1 MNTESIKSRI
11 RTDFAKDQT
20 QLTSKRPSLCRS
32 RKVMPSKKLPR
43 QAPLLYS
50 RGIFK
55 IKRSDDHRNLK
66 GEMDEINRNDNIKN
80 VFQGLSLDKK
90 DYSSKSGDRNVNEK
104 EDVDEDQNKKCVEEE
119 SGTCSTDDELEN
131 TSAKSIRKNASES
144 SEYIRKTE
152 NYELPN
158 IRKTIVRLQ
167 EKEILQRTQAIE
179 AEFYERL
186 IELRKENETELAKIM
201 NRKNAEL
208 IAVQKAAE
216 LKHRELRQ
224 AIDKLENQLSDT
236 VNNADQIKRSS
247 EEKMNQLQSVM
258 NKQFENLLKQSNEQR
273 EFLIQEHEK
282 TLKDLQNKNESTF
295 KELEINKSFVIELE
309 SKMELQHNQIK
320 SLKEQLT
327 DIMTERNELQE
338 SLNVKTEK
346 EKETLKKTEQL
357 QCDLNELTNRY
368 KTLESKYNVC
378 LEDYDQE
385 LKQIRSD
392 HAKRICAMELE
403 RTNNEKQYESNLEK
417 IKDEFNTKLEESRLS
432 YERQLVT
439 EVKEAETRGYEKCL
453 LIKSDEIT
461 ALQKIIKETK
471 ELNSNDEIKYQEI
484 INQLKCEIT
493 KLNKIIEKLKN
504 TYESKENNFLTIITK
519 LQKKQ
524 LKYNKLNDTFNKT
537 NYIQTYFTNEL
548 NEKLLNYI
556 KQWKKQQLD
565 EIILL
570 IKQDEFNRLEI
581 IFKEKEN
588 IIRNELLLKIENIQN
603 EKNQIIETL
612 TNELNLSKLDIVK
625 LETELKEARRIAMT
639 EVELRREQLS
649 EISLARELE
658 RKELI
663 SKHENNL
670 NEEQCKNQ
678 ETILRLHQQHAEEL
692 KTISSRANEKL
703 LGIEREYKTRL
714 TEANKRLNECQEKII
729 NLDMILQKALQEKR
743 DTEET
748 LSESFQSEIE
758 QMKNKQKQEVLILKE
773 AISKERNRARLAEI
787 SLRQQEKAWN
797 DMKTRWHKERIAQLG
812 NSLPI
817 ESRTHMEATIEALR
831 LQVNLL
837 KKRITVMEED
847 RETNITYPLK
857 LQYSD
862 QDVSLLSENSVQNES
877 PVKDQPEANE
887 DNLEKCKMNNNSV
900 PFRDNSRWRI
910 AAECTNL
917 QTNLDTYPYKATC
930 SEDWLLSGH

>member
-1 MNTESIKSRI
+1 MNSEFVKSRT
-11 RTDFAKDQT
+11 RTDFAKNQT
-20 QLTSKRPSLCRS
+20 QLTSKRSSLCRS
-32 RKVMPSKKLPR
+32 RKLLPNKKLPR

-50 RGIFK
+50 RGIFR
-55 IKRSDDHRNLK
+55 IKRSDEHQNLK
-66 GEMDEINRNDNIKN
+66 GEMDGVNKN
-80 VFQGLSLDKK
+80 KNN
-90 DYSSKSGDRNVNEK
+90 YSFESGDRNVNEE
-104 EDVDEDQNKKCVEEE
+104 EDIDEDRNKKYVEEK
-119 SGTCSTDDELEN
+119 SSSCSTDDELEN
-131 TSAKSIRKNASES
+131 TNAKSTRKNAS
-144 SEYIRKTE
+144 
-152 NYELPN
+152 
-158 IRKTIVRLQ
+158 
-167 EKEILQRTQAIE
+167 EILQRTQAIE

-186 IELRKENETELAKIM
+186 IELRKENETEVAKIM

-216 LKHRELRQ
+216 MKHCELRQ

-295 KELEINKSFVIELE
+295 KELEVNKSFVIELE

-327 DIMTERNELQE
+327 NIMTERNELEE
-338 SLNVKTEK
+338 SLKVKTEK
-346 EKETLKKTEQL
+346 EKETLKKLKQL
-357 QCDLNELTNRY
+357 QCDLNELTDRY
-368 KTLESKYNVC
+368 KTLESKYNMC
-378 LEDYDQE
+378 LEDYNQE

-392 HAKRICAMELE
+392 HAKRVCAMELE
-403 RTNNEKQYESNLEK
+403 RMNNEKQYETNLEK

-432 YERQLVT
+432 YERLLVT

-461 ALQKIIKETK
+461 ALQKTIKETK
-471 ELNSNDEIKYQEI
+471 ELNSNDEVNWFLHDKFKIKYRSMCLIKYQVI
-484 INQLKCEIT
+484 ISQLKCEIT

-504 TYESKENNFLTIITK
+504 IDELKENNFLTIITK

-524 LKYNKLNDTFNKT
+524 LNDTLNKT
-537 NYIQTYFTNEL
+537 NSIQTYFTNEF
-548 NEKLLNYI
+548 NEKLLNSI
-556 KQWKKQQLD
+556 IQWKKQQLN

-570 IKQDEFNRLEI
+570 IKQKEFNHLEI

-612 TNELNLSKLDIVK
+612 TNALNLSKLDIVK

-663 SKHENNL
+663 SKHENHL

-678 ETILRLHQQHAEEL
+678 ETILRLQEQHAEEL
-692 KTISSRANEKL
+692 KTISSQANEKL
-703 LGIEREYKTRL
+703 LGIEKEYKIRL
-714 TEANKRLNECQEKII
+714 MEANKRLNESQEKII

-743 DTEET
+743 NTQET

-797 DMKTRWHKERIAQLG
+797 DMKTRWHEERIAQLG

-857 LQYSD
+857 LQFSD
-862 QDVSLLSENSVQNES
+862 QDVSLLSEDSVQNES
-877 PVKDQPEANE
+877 PVKDQPEANQ
-887 DNLEKCKMNNNSV
+887 DNLEKCEVNNNSV
-900 PFRDNSRWRI
+900 PLGDNSRRRI
-910 AAECTNL
+910 ATECTNL
-917 QTNLDTYPYKATC
+917 QTNLDAYSYKATC

>member
-1 MNTESIKSRI
+1 MNSEFVKSRT

-20 QLTSKRPSLCRS
+20 QLTSKRSSLCRS
-32 RKVMPSKKLPR
+32 RKVLPSKKLSR
-43 QAPLLYS
+43 QTPLLYS
-50 RGIFK
+50 RGIFR
-55 IKRSDDHRNLK
+55 IKRSDEHQNLK
-66 GEMDEINRNDNIKN
+66 GELDGVNKNDNIKN
-80 VFQGLSLDKK
+80 VFQVLKSDKNNYSLESADH
-90 DYSSKSGDRNVNEK
+90 SVNEK
-104 EDVDEDQNKKCVEEE
+104 EDVDEDRNKKYVEEE
-119 SGTCSTDDELEN
+119 SSSCSTDDELEN
-131 TSAKSIRKNASES
+131 TNAKSTRKNASES
-144 SEYIRKTE
+144 TEYLRKTE

-186 IELRKENETELAKIM
+186 IELRKENETEVAKIM

-216 LKHRELRQ
+216 MKQCELRQ

-320 SLKEQLT
+320 SLKGQLT
-327 DIMTERNELQE
+327 NIMTERNELEE
-338 SLNVKTEK
+338 SLKVKTEK
-346 EKETLKKTEQL
+346 EKETLKNLKQL
-357 QCDLNELTNRY
+357 QCDLNELTDRY
-368 KTLESKYNVC
+368 KTLESKYNMC
-378 LEDYDQE
+378 LEDYNQE

-403 RTNNEKQYESNLEK
+403 RTNNEKQYETNLGK

-461 ALQKIIKETK
+461 ALQKTIKETK
-471 ELNSNDEIKYQEI
+471 ELNLNDEIKYQEI
-484 INQLKCEIT
+484 ISQLKCEIT

-504 TYESKENNFLTIITK
+504 IYELKENNFSTIITK

-524 LKYNKLNDTFNKT
+524 LDDTLNKT
-537 NYIQTYFTNEL
+537 NSIQTYFTNEF
-548 NEKLLNYI
+548 NEKLLNSI
-556 KQWKKQQLD
+556 IQWKKQQLN

-570 IKQDEFNRLEI
+570 IKQKEFNQLET

-612 TNELNLSKLDIVK
+612 TNALNLSKLNIVK

-663 SKHENNL
+663 SKHENHL

-678 ETILRLHQQHAEEL
+678 ETILRLQEQHAEEL
-692 KTISSRANEKL
+692 KTISSQANEKL
-703 LGIEREYKTRL
+703 LGIEKEYKTRL
-714 TEANKRLNECQEKII
+714 TEANKRLNESQEKII

-743 DTEET
+743 NTQET

-797 DMKTRWHKERIAQLG
+797 DMKTRWHEERIAQLG

-847 RETNITYPLK
+847 RETSITYPLK
-857 LQYSD
+857 LQFSD
-862 QDVSLLSENSVQNES
+862 QDVSLPSEDSVQNES
-877 PVKDQPEANE
+877 PVKDQPEANQ
-887 DNLEKCKMNNNSV
+887 DNLEKCKVNNNSV
-900 PFRDNSRWRI
+900 PLGDNSRRRI
-910 AAECTNL
+910 AAEYTNL
-917 QTNLDTYPYKATC
+917 QTNLDAYPYEATC

>member
-1 MNTESIKSRI
+1 MNSEFVKSRT

-20 QLTSKRPSLCRS
+20 QLTSKRSSLCRS
-32 RKVMPSKKLPR
+32 RKVLPSKKLSR
-43 QAPLLYS
+43 QTPLLYS
-50 RGIFK
+50 RGIFR
-55 IKRSDDHRNLK
+55 IKRSDEHQNLK
-66 GEMDEINRNDNIKN
+66 GEVDGVSKNDNIKN
-80 VFQGLSLDKK
+80 VFQVLKSDKNNYSLE
-90 DYSSKSGDRNVNEK
+90 SGDHSVNEK
-104 EDVDEDQNKKCVEEE
+104 EDVDEDRNKKYVEEE
-119 SGTCSTDDELEN
+119 SSSCSTDDELEN
-131 TSAKSIRKNASES
+131 TNAKSTRKNAS
-144 SEYIRKTE
+144 
-152 NYELPN
+152 
-158 IRKTIVRLQ
+158 
-167 EKEILQRTQAIE
+167 EILQRTQAIE

-186 IELRKENETELAKIM
+186 IELRKENETEVAKIM

-216 LKHRELRQ
+216 TKQCELRQ

-320 SLKEQLT
+320 SLKGQLT
-327 DIMTERNELQE
+327 NVMTERNELEE
-338 SLNVKTEK
+338 SLKVKTEK
-346 EKETLKKTEQL
+346 EKETLKNLKQL
-357 QCDLNELTNRY
+357 QCDLNELTDRY
-368 KTLESKYNVC
+368 KTLESKYNMC
-378 LEDYDQE
+378 LEDYNKE

-403 RTNNEKQYESNLEK
+403 RTNNEKQYETNLGK

-453 LIKSDEIT
+453 LIKSNEIT
-461 ALQKIIKETK
+461 ALQKTIKETK

-484 INQLKCEIT
+484 ISQLKCEIT
-493 KLNKIIEKLKN
+493 KLNKSIEKLKN
-504 TYESKENNFLTIITK
+504 IYELKENNFLTIITK

-524 LKYNKLNDTFNKT
+524 LNDTLNKT
-537 NYIQTYFTNEL
+537 NSIQTYFTNEF
-548 NEKLLNYI
+548 NEKLLNSI
-556 KQWKKQQLD
+556 IQWKKQQLN

-570 IKQDEFNRLEI
+570 IKQKEFNQLEI

-612 TNELNLSKLDIVK
+612 TNALNLSKLDIVK

-678 ETILRLHQQHAEEL
+678 ETILRLQEQHAEEL
-692 KTISSRANEKL
+692 KTITYQANEKL
-703 LGIEREYKTRL
+703 LGIEKEYKTRL
-714 TEANKRLNECQEKII
+714 TEANKRLNESQKKII

-743 DTEET
+743 NTQET

-797 DMKTRWHKERIAQLG
+797 DMKTRWHEERIAQLG

-857 LQYSD
+857 LQFSD
-862 QDVSLLSENSVQNES
+862 QDVSLLSEDSVQNES

-887 DNLEKCKMNNNSV
+887 DNLEKCKVNNNSL
-900 PFRDNSRWRI
+900 PLGDNSRRRI

-917 QTNLDTYPYKATC
+917 QTNLDAYLYEATC

>member
-1 MNTESIKSRI
+1 MHKLCDLTINTKDYEYRI
-11 RTDFAKDQT
+11 ISYILRLTD
-20 QLTSKRPSLCRS
+20 
-32 RKVMPSKKLPR
+32 
-43 QAPLLYS
+43 
-50 RGIFK
+50 
-55 IKRSDDHRNLK
+55 
-66 GEMDEINRNDNIKN
+66 DNIKN
-80 VFQGLSLDKK
+80 VFQVLKSDKNNYSLE
-90 DYSSKSGDRNVNEK
+90 SGDRNVNEK
-104 EDVDEDQNKKCVEEE
+104 AVVDEDRNKKYVEEE
-119 SGTCSTDDELEN
+119 SSSCSTDDELKN
-131 TSAKSIRKNASES
+131 TNAKSTRKNASES
-144 SEYIRKTE
+144 TEYLRKTE

-186 IELRKENETELAKIM
+186 IELRKENETEVAKIM

-208 IAVQKAAE
+208 IVVQKAAE
-216 LKHRELRQ
+216 MKHCELRQ

-320 SLKEQLT
+320 SLKGQLT
-327 DIMTERNELQE
+327 TIMTERNELEE
-338 SLNVKTEK
+338 SLKVKTEK
-346 EKETLKKTEQL
+346 EKETLKNLKQL
-357 QCDLNELTNRY
+357 QCDLNELTDRY
-368 KTLESKYNVC
+368 KTLESKYNMC
-378 LEDYDQE
+378 LEDYNQE

-403 RTNNEKQYESNLEK
+403 RTNNEKQYETNLGK

-461 ALQKIIKETK
+461 ALQKTIKETK

-484 INQLKCEIT
+484 ISQLKCEIT

-504 TYESKENNFLTIITK
+504 IYELKENNFLTIITK

-524 LKYNKLNDTFNKT
+524 LDDTLNKT
-537 NYIQTYFTNEL
+537 NSIQTYFTNEF
-548 NEKLLNYI
+548 NEKLLNSI
-556 KQWKKQQLD
+556 IQWKKQQLN

-570 IKQDEFNRLEI
+570 IKQKESNQLEI

-612 TNELNLSKLDIVK
+612 TNALNLSKLDIVK

-663 SKHENNL
+663 SKHENHL

-678 ETILRLHQQHAEEL
+678 ETILRLQEQHAEEL
-692 KTISSRANEKL
+692 KTISSQANEKL
-703 LGIEREYKTRL
+703 LGIEKEYKTRL
-714 TEANKRLNECQEKII
+714 TEANKRLNESQEKII

-743 DTEET
+743 NTQET

-797 DMKTRWHKERIAQLG
+797 DMKTRWHEERIAQLG

-847 RETNITYPLK
+847 RETNITYPLR
-857 LQYSD
+857 LQFSD
-862 QDVSLLSENSVQNES
+862 QDVSLLSEDSVQNES
-877 PVKDQPEANE
+877 PVKDQPEANQ
-887 DNLEKCKMNNNSV
+887 DNLEKCKVNNNSV
-900 PFRDNSRWRI
+900 PLGDNSRRRI

-917 QTNLDTYPYKATC
+917 QTNLDAYPYEATC
-930 SEDWLLSGH
+930 SEDWLLSEH

>member
-1 MNTESIKSRI
+1 VLKS
-11 RTDFAKDQT
+11 DKNNY
-20 QLTSKRPSLCRS
+20 SL
-32 RKVMPSKKLPR
+32 
-43 QAPLLYS
+43 
-50 RGIFK
+50 
-55 IKRSDDHRNLK
+55 
-66 GEMDEINRNDNIKN
+66 E
-80 VFQGLSLDKK
+80 
-90 DYSSKSGDRNVNEK
+90 SGDHSVNEK
-104 EDVDEDQNKKCVEEE
+104 EDVDEDRNKKYVEEE
-119 SGTCSTDDELEN
+119 SSSCSTDDELEN
-131 TSAKSIRKNASES
+131 TNAKSTRKNAS
-144 SEYIRKTE
+144 
-152 NYELPN
+152 
-158 IRKTIVRLQ
+158 
-167 EKEILQRTQAIE
+167 EILQRTQAIE

-186 IELRKENETELAKIM
+186 IELRKENETEVAKIM

-216 LKHRELRQ
+216 MKQCELRQ

-309 SKMELQHNQIK
+309 SKMELQ
-320 SLKEQLT
+320 LL
-327 DIMTERNELQE
+327 RL
-338 SLNVKTEK
+338 
-346 EKETLKKTEQL
+346 
-357 QCDLNELTNRY
+357 Y
-368 KTLESKYNVC
+368 KTLESKYNMC
-378 LEDYDQE
+378 LEDYNQE

-403 RTNNEKQYESNLEK
+403 RTNNEKQYETNLGK

-461 ALQKIIKETK
+461 ALQKTIKETK
-471 ELNSNDEIKYQEI
+471 ELNSNDEV
-484 INQLKCEIT
+484 NCQLKCEIT

-504 TYESKENNFLTIITK
+504 IYELKENNFLTIITK

-524 LKYNKLNDTFNKT
+524 LDDTLNKT
-537 NYIQTYFTNEL
+537 NSIQTYFTNE
-548 NEKLLNYI
+548 KLLNSI
-556 KQWKKQQLD
+556 IQWKKQQLN

-570 IKQDEFNRLEI
+570 IKQKEFNQLEI

-588 IIRNELLLKIENIQN
+588 IIH
-603 EKNQIIETL
+603 
-612 TNELNLSKLDIVK
+612 IVK

-663 SKHENNL
+663 SKHENHL

-678 ETILRLHQQHAEEL
+678 ETILRLQEQHAEEL
-692 KTISSRANEKL
+692 KTISSQANEKL
-703 LGIEREYKTRL
+703 LGIEKEYKTRL
-714 TEANKRLNECQEKII
+714 TEANKRLNESQEKII

-743 DTEET
+743 NTQET

-797 DMKTRWHKERIAQLG
+797 DMKTRWHEERIAQLG

-857 LQYSD
+857 LQFSD
-862 QDVSLLSENSVQNES
+862 QDVSLLSEDSVQNES
-877 PVKDQPEANE
+877 PVKDQPEANQ
-887 DNLEKCKMNNNSV
+887 DNLEKCKVNNNSV
-900 PFRDNSRWRI
+900 PLGDNSRRRI
-910 AAECTNL
+910 AAEYTNL
-917 QTNLDTYPYKATC
+917 QTNLDVYPYEATC

>member
-1 MNTESIKSRI
+1 MHKLYDLTINT
-11 RTDFAKDQT
+11 
-20 QLTSKRPSLCRS
+20 
-32 RKVMPSKKLPR
+32 
-43 QAPLLYS
+43 
-50 RGIFK
+50 
-55 IKRSDDHRNLK
+55 
-66 GEMDEINRNDNIKN
+66 
-80 VFQGLSLDKK
+80 K
-90 DYSSKSGDRNVNEK
+90 DYQYRIISYILTLTDKNNYSLESGDHSVNEK
-104 EDVDEDQNKKCVEEE
+104 EDVDEDRNKKYVEEE
-119 SGTCSTDDELEN
+119 SSSCSTDDELEN
-131 TSAKSIRKNASES
+131 TNAKSTRKNAS
-144 SEYIRKTE
+144 
-152 NYELPN
+152 
-158 IRKTIVRLQ
+158 
-167 EKEILQRTQAIE
+167 EILQRTQAIE

-186 IELRKENETELAKIM
+186 IELRKENETEVAKIM

-216 LKHRELRQ
+216 TKQCELRQ

-320 SLKEQLT
+320 SLKGQLT
-327 DIMTERNELQE
+327 NVMTERNELEE
-338 SLNVKTEK
+338 SLKVKTEK
-346 EKETLKKTEQL
+346 EKETLKNLKQL
-357 QCDLNELTNRY
+357 QCDLNELTDRY
-368 KTLESKYNVC
+368 KTLESKYNMC
-378 LEDYDQE
+378 LEDYNKE

-403 RTNNEKQYESNLEK
+403 RTNNEKQYETNLGK

-453 LIKSDEIT
+453 LIKSNEIT
-461 ALQKIIKETK
+461 ALQKTIKETK

-484 INQLKCEIT
+484 ISQLKCEIT
-493 KLNKIIEKLKN
+493 KLNKSIEKLKN
-504 TYESKENNFLTIITK
+504 IYELKENNFLTIITK

-524 LKYNKLNDTFNKT
+524 LNDTLNKT
-537 NYIQTYFTNEL
+537 NSIQTYFTNEF
-548 NEKLLNYI
+548 NEKLLNSI
-556 KQWKKQQLD
+556 IQWKKQQLN

-570 IKQDEFNRLEI
+570 IKQKEFNQLEI

-612 TNELNLSKLDIVK
+612 TNALNLSKLDIVK

-678 ETILRLHQQHAEEL
+678 ETILRLQEQHAEEL
-692 KTISSRANEKL
+692 KTITYQANEKL
-703 LGIEREYKTRL
+703 LGIEKEYKTRL
-714 TEANKRLNECQEKII
+714 TEANKRLNESQKKII

-743 DTEET
+743 NTQET

-797 DMKTRWHKERIAQLG
+797 DMKTRWHEERIAQLG

-857 LQYSD
+857 LQFSD
-862 QDVSLLSENSVQNES
+862 QDVSLLSEDSVQNES

-887 DNLEKCKMNNNSV
+887 DNLEKCKVNNNSL
-900 PFRDNSRWRI
+900 PLGDNSRRRI

-917 QTNLDTYPYKATC
+917 QTNLDAYLYEATC

>member
-1 MNTESIKSRI
+1 MNSEFVKSRT
-11 RTDFAKDQT
+11 RTDFAKNQT
-20 QLTSKRPSLCRS
+20 QLTSKRSSLCRS
-32 RKVMPSKKLPR
+32 RKVLPNKKLPR

-50 RGIFK
+50 RGIFR
-55 IKRSDDHRNLK
+55 IKRSDEHQNLK
-66 GEMDEINRNDNIKN
+66 GEMDGVNKNDNIKN
-80 VFQGLSLDKK
+80 VFQGLNSDKNN
-90 DYSSKSGDRNVNEK
+90 YSFESGDRNVNEE
-104 EDVDEDQNKKCVEEE
+104 EDIDEDRNKKYVEEK
-119 SGTCSTDDELEN
+119 SSSCSTDDELEN
-131 TSAKSIRKNASES
+131 TNAKSTRKNAS
-144 SEYIRKTE
+144 
-152 NYELPN
+152 
-158 IRKTIVRLQ
+158 
-167 EKEILQRTQAIE
+167 EILQRTQAIE

-186 IELRKENETELAKIM
+186 IELRKENETEVAKIM

-216 LKHRELRQ
+216 MKHCELRQ

-295 KELEINKSFVIELE
+295 KELEVNKSFVIELE

-327 DIMTERNELQE
+327 NIMTERNELEE
-338 SLNVKTEK
+338 SLKVKTEK
-346 EKETLKKTEQL
+346 EKETLKKLKQL
-357 QCDLNELTNRY
+357 QCDLNELTDRY
-368 KTLESKYNVC
+368 KTLESKYNMC
-378 LEDYDQE
+378 LEDYNQE

-392 HAKRICAMELE
+392 HAKRVCAMELE
-403 RTNNEKQYESNLEK
+403 RMNNEKQYETNLEK

-432 YERQLVT
+432 YERLLVT

-461 ALQKIIKETK
+461 ALQKTIKETK
-471 ELNSNDEIKYQEI
+471 ELNSNDEIKYQVI
-484 INQLKCEIT
+484 ISQLKCEIT

-504 TYESKENNFLTIITK
+504 IDELKENNFLTIITK

-524 LKYNKLNDTFNKT
+524 LNDTLNKT
-537 NYIQTYFTNEL
+537 NSIQTYFTNEF
-548 NEKLLNYI
+548 NEKLLNSI
-556 KQWKKQQLD
+556 IQWKKQQLN

-570 IKQDEFNRLEI
+570 IKQKEFNHLEI

-612 TNELNLSKLDIVK
+612 TNALNLSKLDIVK

-663 SKHENNL
+663 SKHENHL

-678 ETILRLHQQHAEEL
+678 ETILRLQEQHAEEL
-692 KTISSRANEKL
+692 KTISSQANEKL
-703 LGIEREYKTRL
+703 LGIEKEYKIRL
-714 TEANKRLNECQEKII
+714 MEANKRLNESQEKII

-743 DTEET
+743 NTQET

-797 DMKTRWHKERIAQLG
+797 DMKTRWHEERIAQLG

-857 LQYSD
+857 LQFSD
-862 QDVSLLSENSVQNES
+862 QDVSLLSEDSVQNES
-877 PVKDQPEANE
+877 PVKDQPEANQ
-887 DNLEKCKMNNNSV
+887 DNLEKCEVNNNSV
-900 PFRDNSRWRI
+900 PLGDNSRRRI
-910 AAECTNL
+910 ATECTNL
-917 QTNLDTYPYKATC
+917 QTNLDAYSYKATC